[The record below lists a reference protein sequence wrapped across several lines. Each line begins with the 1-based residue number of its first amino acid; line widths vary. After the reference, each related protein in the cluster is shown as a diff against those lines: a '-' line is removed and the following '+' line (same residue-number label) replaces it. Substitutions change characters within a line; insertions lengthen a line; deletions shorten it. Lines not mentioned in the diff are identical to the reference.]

1 MLFFDN
7 FLKKYKEFGF
17 RGVCK
22 HSYVFLKYHYKMK
35 SGYFIDKTASLKSK
49 KMIKIGKYAEIQE
62 YVIIRAFNKPITI
75 GRYTQINPF
84 TVIYGFNEVV
94 IGNEVMI
101 APHCMIVSGSHNYK
115 QTDISMRFAK
125 EFTKGPIIIEDGVW
139 IGANST
145 ILDGVRIGNN
155 AVVAANSVVT
165 KDVLPYE
172 IVGGAPAK
180 KIRNRK

>member
-1 MLFFDN
+1 MLFVKK
-7 FLKKYKEFGF
+7 LLEKYKKFGF
-17 RGVCK
+17 CGTIK
-22 HSYVFLKYHYKMK
+22 QSYIFLKYCYKMK
-35 SGYFIDKTASLKSK
+35 SGYFIHKTASLKSK
-49 KMIKIGKYAEIQE
+49 KLIKIGKYAEIQE
-62 YVIIRAFNKPITI
+62 YVIIRAFTKPISI

-84 TVIYGFNEVV
+84 TVIYGFNEVI

-125 EFTKGPIIIEDGVW
+125 EFTLGSIIIEDGVW

-145 ILDGVRIGNN
+145 ILDGVKIGNN

-180 KIRNRK
+180 KIGNRK